1 MIPFVVPFT
10 NTLAPIMGSPFWS
23 VTVPLTVLVLVDFIV
38 SWLFCLPTE
47 MVLFFLLKYKLV
59 WYCYMLKIFSNELLR
74 ALIEI
79 RGAALQFPDHKRF
92 VAGLFA

>member
-38 SWLFCLPTE
+38 SWLFVCRQRWYY
-47 MVLFFLLKYKLV
+47 FFLLKYKLV
-59 WYCYMLKIFSNELLR
+59 CTVIMLKIFSNELLR

-79 RGAALQFPDHKRF
+79 RGAAFTIS
-92 VAGLFA
+92 

>member
-23 VTVPLTVLVLVDFIV
+23 VTVPLTVLVLIDFIV
-38 SWLFCLPTE
+38 SRLFCLPTE

-59 WYCYMLKIFSNELLR
+59 CTVILLRIFSNELLR
-74 ALIEI
+74 ALIEM
-79 RGAALQFPDHKRF
+79 RGAAFTISWS
-92 VAGLFA
+92 